1 MSLIKP
7 GEKVHALWAQTQTVG
22 MKDFLT
28 QWSELQK
35 YVHSEVSY
43 K

>member
-7 GEKVHALWAQTQTVG
+7 GEKVYALWAQTVG

-35 YVHSEVSY
+35 YVHNEVSY